1 MCNSLDDQISGMLTI
16 FLVCWPYFW
25 YIDHISGML
34 TLSLVLVLVFHSKG
48 STVNWSLIGSDMPS
62 ALGMVA
68 VTKFILKKKK
78 LILQLDFY

>member
-1 MCNSLDDQISGMLTI
+1 
-16 FLVCWPYFW
+16 
-25 YIDHISGML
+25 ML

-68 VTKFILKKKK
+68 VTKFILKKKE
-78 LILQLDFY
+78 LIVQLDFY

>member
-1 MCNSLDDQISGMLTI
+1 MKQ
-16 FLVCWPYFW
+16 FLYILIQYFW